1 MTDTDTTITIKL
13 PVQVSK
19 RTYPKGWTACVGP
32 HEHEAVRK
40 PDALAGLREVITR
53 ALSCHAAGEVS
64 QVAVVGDHAYVL
76 ACDAGGMWYRATLKI
91 GDRTAGANAMRRALS
106 ADYNEAA
113 DRFAQL
119 VADAHAAHESGVARE
134 AARPLRDEAARMLH
148 VARATGRTDLPVGMS
163 DADAAEKVAADVANM
178 RRELEVYAAAARVGA
193 STPGGMSPEAAALA
207 RLLGLHGDD
216 VATRTTAASAAVLAS
231 TRASRWSGTFADLA
245 AIVGGS
251 DPLDTLARAHAALD
265 DAEQRVMDT
274 GGPADDGPIAKHY
287 EEETRRVRKGG
298 ENDGIA
304 AAETAWQKHVAEIRK
319 AYDAL
324 DDMLAGLDTGDM
336 PEAVVARLDELR
348 ADATRAFDADAPEVT
363 VDD

>member
-19 RTYPKGWTACVGP
+19 RTYPKGWTARVGP

-40 PDALAGLREVITR
+40 PDALTGLREVITR

-76 ACDAGGMWYRATLKI
+76 ACDAGGMWYRTILKI
-91 GDRTAGANAMRRALS
+91 GGRAVGATVS
-106 ADYNEAA
+106 ADHNEAA
-113 DRFAQL
+113 GHFAQL

-265 DAEQRVMDT
+265 DAEQRVMDI
-274 GGPADDGPIAKHY
+274 GGPADDGPIAKWY
-287 EEETRRVRKGG
+287 ESETRSIRRGG

-304 AAETAWQKHVAEIRK
+304 AAESAWQKHVAEIRK

>member
-1 MTDTDTTITIKL
+1 MTDTNTTITIKL

-19 RTYPKGWTACVGP
+19 RTYPKGWTARIGP
-32 HEHEAVRK
+32 HQHEAVRK
-40 PDALAGLREVITR
+40 PDALTGLREVITR
-53 ALSCHAAGEVS
+53 ALSCHAAGDVS
-64 QVAVVGDHAYVL
+64 QVAVVGDHAHVL
-76 ACDAGGMWYRATLKI
+76 ACDAGGMWYRTILKI
-91 GDRTAGANAMRRALS
+91 GGRAAGANAMS

-148 VARATGRTDLPVGMS
+148 VARATGRTDLPVDVS

-178 RRELEVYAAAARVGA
+178 RRELEAYAAVARVGA
-193 STPGGMSPEAAALA
+193 STPDGMTPEAAALA

-216 VATRTTAASAAVLAS
+216 VATRTTAASAAILAS
-231 TRASRWSGTFADLA
+231 TRASRWSGTFADLT

-274 GGPADDGPIAKHY
+274 KHY

-304 AAETAWQKHVAEIRK
+304 AAETAWEKHVAEIRK

>member
-19 RTYPKGWTACVGP
+19 RTYPKGWTARIGP

-64 QVAVVGDHAYVL
+64 QVAVVGDHAHVL
-76 ACDAGGMWYRATLKI
+76 ACDAGGMWYRTILKI
-91 GDRTAGANAMRRALS
+91 GGRAAGANAMS
-106 ADYNEAA
+106 ADHNQAA
-113 DRFAQL
+113 GHFARL
-119 VADAHAAHESGVARE
+119 VADARAAHESGVARE

-148 VARATGRTDLPVGMS
+148 VARATGRTDLPVGVS
-163 DADAAEKVAADVANM
+163 DADAAEKVAADVASM
-178 RRELEVYAAAARVGA
+178 RRELEAYAAAARVGA

-231 TRASRWSGTFADLA
+231 TRASRWSGTFADLT

-287 EEETRRVRKGG
+287 EEETRRVCKGG

-324 DDMLAGLDTGDM
+324 DDMLAGLDTDDM